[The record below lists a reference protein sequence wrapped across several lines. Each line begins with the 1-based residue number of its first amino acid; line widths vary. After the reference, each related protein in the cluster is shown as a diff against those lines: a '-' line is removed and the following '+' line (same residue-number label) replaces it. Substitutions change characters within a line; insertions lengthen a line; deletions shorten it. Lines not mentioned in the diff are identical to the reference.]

1 MSQRLIYFLT
11 AFILTSGLLNS
22 CGNHNTVKKEDIVEE
37 PEKMDT
43 RKAANIT
50 DIVMFAL
57 EHEGKVDDS
66 IKIANPSL
74 VQAYYKAKDYKSIWS
89 EQENWL
95 RAADSL
101 YSFIE
106 HSRTYGLFPSDY
118 NYRNIKTI
126 RQRFGTDSLST
137 KDAALWSKADVM
149 FTDAFFSIAAHVH
162 IGRLGKDSTYLNPD
176 SVLTESFFF
185 NNLDDALKKSSI
197 TAVVDSLEPKI
208 PAYRELRY
216 AIKSFLDSADLDKK
230 YTWVS
235 FPFKDS
241 SAFIKSL
248 VKRLQ
253 EYGALSNEIK
263 NVDTSLLKSTITKI
277 QKARGLTVD
286 GKPGAQFIRML
297 NNTDDEKFKRL
308 AITLDRYKQLP
319 TKMPETYLLVNL
331 PGYYLKLWDSDTVVF
346 ESKVVV
352 GKPQTRTP
360 VLTSQISNMI
370 TYPQWTI
377 PTSIIVKEVLP
388 GLKKNPGYLAKK
400 GYMLMDAKGEEVDPY
415 TVNWEK
421 YTKGIPYK
429 VVQGSGDDNAL
440 GVLKF
445 NFNNKYA
452 VYLHDTNQRY
462 YFGRPTR
469 ALSHG
474 CVRVQEWQKLA
485 HFLIERDSLS
495 LKEPETLKFGT
506 DSLNAW
512 LSRKEKHTL
521 LIKNRLPVYLRYFT
535 CDAKKGKVVFYEDIY
550 GEDKILR
557 EKYFANKN

>member
-1 MSQRLIYFLT
+1 MNQRLYFFLI
-11 AFILTSGLLNS
+11 AFVISSAMLNS
-22 CGNHNTVKKEDIVEE
+22 CGNNSAVKKEDIVEE

-43 RKAANIT
+43 RKAANIS
-50 DIVMFAL
+50 DIVMYAL
-57 EHEGKVDDS
+57 ENSGKVDDS
-66 IKIANPSL
+66 IIISNASL
-74 VQAYYKAKDYKSIWS
+74 VQSYYKGKDYKSVFS
-89 EQENWL
+89 ELENWL
-95 RAADSL
+95 PVADSL
-101 YSFIE
+101 YTFIE
-106 HSRTYGLFPSDY
+106 HSREYGLFPSDY
-118 NYRNIKTI
+118 NYKNIKRI
-126 RQRFGTDSLST
+126 REKFATDSLAL

-149 FTDAFFSIAAHVH
+149 FTDAFFSIASHLH

-176 SVLTESFFF
+176 SLLSENFFF
-185 NNLDDALKKSSI
+185 NNLEEALKKSSI
-197 TAVVDSLEPKI
+197 KTVVDSMEPKI
-208 PAYRELRY
+208 PAYIALRHS
-216 AIKSFLDSADLDKK
+216 IKSFLDSADLDKK

-235 FPFKDS
+235 YPFKDS
-241 SAFIKSL
+241 VTFVKSL

-253 EYGALSNEIK
+253 EYGALSKDVTIS
-263 NVDTSLLKSTITKI
+263 DTSLIKSAITKI
-277 QKARGLTVD
+277 QKAKGLTVD
-286 GKPGAQFIRML
+286 GKAGVQLVRFL
-297 NNTDDEKFKRL
+297 NNTDPEKFKRI

-319 TKMPETYLLVNL
+319 IKMPETYLFVNL
-331 PGYYLKLWDSDTVVF
+331 PGYYLKLWNSDTVVL

-352 GKPQTRTP
+352 GKPLTRTP

-377 PTSIIVKEVLP
+377 PNSIIVKEILP
-388 GLKKNPGYLAKK
+388 ALKKNPGYLAKK
-400 GYMLMDAKGEEVDPY
+400 GYLLIDSKGEEVDPFS
-415 TVNWEK
+415 VNWAK
-421 YTKGIPYK
+421 YSKGIPYK

-462 YFGRPTR
+462 YFSRSTR

-485 HFLIERDSLS
+485 YYLIERDSLA
-495 LKEPETLKFGT
+495 LKEPESFKYGT

-521 LIKNRLPVYLRYFT
+521 VIKNKLPLYLRYLT
-535 CDAKKGKVVFYEDIY
+535 CDSKGGKVVFYEDIY
-550 GEDKILR
+550 GEDKVLR

>member
-1 MSQRLIYFLT
+1 MNQRLSYFLI
-11 AFILTSGLLNS
+11 AFILSSVILNS
-22 CGNHNTVKKEDIVEE
+22 CGSHSSVKKEDIVEE

-43 RKAANIT
+43 RKSANIS

-66 IKIANPSL
+66 IKILNPSL
-74 VQAYYKAKDYKSIWS
+74 VQAYYKGKDYKSIWS
-89 EQENWL
+89 EQESWL
-95 RAADSL
+95 PIADSL
-101 YSFIE
+101 YTFIE
-106 HSRTYGLFPSDY
+106 HSREYGLFPSDY
-118 NYRNIKTI
+118 NYKNLRSIHQHFIN
-126 RQRFGTDSLST
+126 DSLAT

-149 FTDAFFSIAAHVH
+149 FTDAFFSIASHLH
-162 IGRLGKDSTYLNPD
+162 IGRLGKDSTYMNPD
-176 SVLTESFFF
+176 SVLAEGFFF
-185 NNLDDALKKSSI
+185 NNLEDALKKSNI
-197 TAVVDSLEPKI
+197 KAVVDSLEPKI

-216 AIKSFLDSADLDKK
+216 AIKSFLDSANLEKK

-235 FPFKDS
+235 YPFKDS
-241 SAFIKSL
+241 IAFIKSL
-248 VKRLQ
+248 TKRLQ
-253 EYGALSNEIK
+253 EYGVLSKDITT
-263 NVDTSLLKSTITKI
+263 VDSSLLRSTITKI
-277 QKARGLTVD
+277 QKAKGLTVD

-297 NNTDDEKFKRL
+297 NNTDAEKFKRL

-319 TKMPETYLLVNL
+319 VKMPETYLFVNL
-331 PGYYLKLWDSDTVVF
+331 PSYYLKLWDSDTVIF

-377 PTSIIVKEVLP
+377 PTSIIVKEILP
-388 GLKKNPGYLAKK
+388 GLKKSPGYLAKK
-400 GYMLMDAKGEEVDPY
+400 GYMLMDSKGEEVDPY

-462 YFGRPTR
+462 YFGRGVR

-485 HFLIERDSLS
+485 YYLIERDSLA
-495 LKEPETLKFGT
+495 LKEPDALKYGT

-521 LIKNRLPVYLRYFT
+521 LIKNKLPVYLRYFT
-535 CDAKKGKVVFYEDIY
+535 CDVKKGKVVFYDDIY
-550 GEDKILR
+550 GEDKVLR